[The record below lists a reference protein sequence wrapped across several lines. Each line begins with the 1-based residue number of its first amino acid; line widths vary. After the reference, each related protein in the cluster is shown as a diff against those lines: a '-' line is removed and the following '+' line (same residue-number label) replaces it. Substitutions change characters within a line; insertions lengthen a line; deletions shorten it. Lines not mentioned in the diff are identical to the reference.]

1 MVRDTKLYDRL
12 SISPTASENEIKKAY
27 RKLSI
32 KWHPDKNRDNKEE
45 ATRRFQEISEAYS
58 ILSDSEKRQQYDQIG
73 MDILN
78 NQSGGHGFDP
88 SDIFSQFFGGNS
100 PFGDNSPFGFSF
112 GGQQRQK
119 KKEDVTI
126 TTRVTLKQIYCEENI
141 EIKYPQKNYCRD
153 CDGTGS
159 TTKRKETCD
168 ACGGKGRTVQVV
180 RMGPMI
186 QQMVRDCDRCKGSGQ
201 FISPKN
207 RCQKCNSNGYT
218 VKAKKINF
226 SLRNGLDNG
235 HKIQMEKKGHIFK
248 NEKTDLLIV
257 IEVSDNN
264 RFRRD
269 GPNLHTEM
277 EIDLY
282 QSLFGFDKI
291 LKHLD
296 NELLHVSSSSKI
308 EHNSIMK
315 INGKGMA
322 DLRTRGKG
330 DLYIKFKVKYPKIDN
345 LSIEEIETVKRIL
358 SKDNKVELEMEE
370 DIKSGKIV
378 TTKTILE
385 NVESN
390 NFKKTTNN
398 DHEGAPQCTQQ

>member
-78 NQSGGHGFDP
+78 NQSGGHGLDP
-88 SDIFSQFFGGNS
+88 SHIFSQFFGGNS

-119 KKEDVTI
+119 KKEDITI
-126 TTRVTLKQIYCEENI
+126 TTRVTLKQIYCEENV

-180 RMGPMI
+180 R
-186 QQMVRDCDRCKGSGQ
+186 Q
-201 FISPKN
+201 
-207 RCQKCNSNGYT
+207 
-218 VKAKKINF
+218 
-226 SLRNGLDNG
+226 
-235 HKIQMEKKGHIFK
+235 
-248 NEKTDLLIV
+248 
-257 IEVSDNN
+257 
-264 RFRRD
+264 
-269 GPNLHTEM
+269 
-277 EIDLY
+277 
-282 QSLFGFDKI
+282 LF
-291 LKHLD
+291 
-296 NELLHVSSSSKI
+296 
-308 EHNSIMK
+308 
-315 INGKGMA
+315 
-322 DLRTRGKG
+322 
-330 DLYIKFKVKYPKIDN
+330 
-345 LSIEEIETVKRIL
+345 
-358 SKDNKVELEMEE
+358 
-370 DIKSGKIV
+370 
-378 TTKTILE
+378 
-385 NVESN
+385 
-390 NFKKTTNN
+390 
-398 DHEGAPQCTQQ
+398 